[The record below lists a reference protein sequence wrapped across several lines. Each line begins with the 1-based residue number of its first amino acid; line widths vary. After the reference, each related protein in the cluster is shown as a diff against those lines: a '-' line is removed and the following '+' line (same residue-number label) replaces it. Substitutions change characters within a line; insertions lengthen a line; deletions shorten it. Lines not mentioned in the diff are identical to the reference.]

1 MPVFISTFLGALL
14 TILGSAVGRIMIA
27 LGMGLTI
34 FTGMGTTL
42 SNVKQ
47 SGIGAFAS
55 LPPEIAQLFGLL
67 RLGEA
72 FSMLA
77 STVAIKLISD
87 GLNGDAVKKIAM
99 K

>member
-1 MPVFISTFLGALL
+1 MPIFISTLLGALL
-14 TILGSAVGRIMIA
+14 TIIGSAVGRVMLA
-27 LGMGLTI
+27 LGMGLTL

-42 SNVKQ
+42 DTVKQ
-47 SGIGAFAS
+47 TGIGAFTS

-77 STVAIKLISD
+77 GTVAIKLIYS
-87 GLNGDAVKKIAM
+87 GLNGDTVKKIAM